1 MARLDVLKTY
11 KLYIDGKF
19 PRSESG
25 RSLVVKD
32 ASGRVLAHACKA
44 SRKDFREA
52 VEAARRAQAGWS
64 GATAYLRGQV
74 LYRLAE
80 MLEARRGEF
89 ADLLRLCAPRP
100 AKAKRGAGALA
111 VEREVAGAI
120 DRLVHYAGWADKFAQ
135 VLGCQNPVASSHY
148 NFTVPEATGVVAVVA
163 PTSPALLGLISLAAP
178 ALVSGNSV
186 VALASE
192 ENPLVAAV
200 FGEACATSD
209 LPAGVVNI
217 LTGERKELLPFIA
230 AHRDVDAIHAAGLS
244 AAERELLRGGVAEN
258 LKRVALRAPADWLGA
273 ECQGPWWIEPFVE
286 MKTIWHPASV

>member
-25 RSLVVKD
+25 RSLMVKD
-32 ASGRVLAHACKA
+32 ATGRVLAHASRA
-44 SRKDFREA
+44 SRKDLREA
-52 VEAARRAQAGWS
+52 VEAARRAQAGWC
-64 GATAYLRGQV
+64 GGTAYLRGQI
-74 LYRLAE
+74 LYRLGE

-89 ADLLRLCAPRP
+89 AELIRSCATRP
-100 AKAKRGAGALA
+100 AKGKRAGGADAA
-111 VEREVAGAI
+111 EREVVGAI

-148 NFTVPEATGVVAVVA
+148 NFTVPEASGVVAVVA
-163 PTSPALLGLISLAAP
+163 PSSPALLGLVSLVAP
-178 ALVSGNSV
+178 ALVSGNTV

-200 FGEACATSD
+200 LGEACATSD

-217 LTGERKELLPFIA
+217 LTGERGELLPFIA
-230 AHRDVDAIHAAGLS
+230 AHRDIDAIHAAGLS
-244 AAERELLRGGVAEN
+244 EAERELLRAGVAEN
-258 LKRVALRAPADWLGA
+258 LKRVALRAPSDWFDG